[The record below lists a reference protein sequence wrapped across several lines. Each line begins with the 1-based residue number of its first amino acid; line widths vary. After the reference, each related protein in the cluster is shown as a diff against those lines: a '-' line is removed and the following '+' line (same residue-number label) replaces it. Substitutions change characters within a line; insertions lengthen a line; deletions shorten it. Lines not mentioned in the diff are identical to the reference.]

1 MKRISYFVLVLLL
14 ITGGVLSAQ
23 TLVSIGSGTTV
34 NTTTGVPTPYGTY
47 YKNFHQQFLV
57 LASELNDAGGGAG
70 NITSIAFNVDNVN
83 NCSPMPN
90 YTIKLKQTTQTTLS
104 TTFEVG
110 DYTTVW
116 SAPEFMPVNGW
127 NVHTFTTPF
136 NWDGASNLIVDIVT
150 TLI

>member
-110 DYTTVW
+110 DYTTV
-116 SAPEFMPVNGW
+116 
-127 NVHTFTTPF
+127 
-136 NWDGASNLIVDIVT
+136 
-150 TLI
+150 